1 MMRAADLPAIVE
13 EEFKRRRYFSRMD
26 ILDQTLGLVKIRLFI
41 TPNPFVQVYRNDQYQ
56 TTNLVLIH
64 NNQRPYARDELDGH
78 WHRHTHLAPEEHD
91 ISEEGQKPVEISE
104 FLDEV
109 ENVLAALD
117 LL

>member
-1 MMRAADLPAIVE
+1 MNAEHLPAIAGKE
-13 EEFKRRRYFSRMD
+13 LERRKYFVRME
-26 ILDQTLGLVKIRLFI
+26 ILDQTASLVKIRLYI
-41 TPNPFVQVYRNDQYQ
+41 TPDLFVQIYHNDRYQ

-64 NNQRPYARDELDGH
+64 NNQRLYGRDELDGG

-91 ISEEGQKPVEISE
+91 TGKEGQRPVEVSE

-117 LL
+117 LP

>member
-1 MMRAADLPAIVE
+1 MNAKDLPATLGKE
-13 EEFKRRRYFSRMD
+13 LKRRKYFVRMD
-26 ILDQTLGLVKIRLFI
+26 ILDQTASLVKIRLYI
-41 TPNPFVQVYRNDQYQ
+41 TSDLFVQIYRNDRYQ

-64 NNQRPYARDELDGH
+64 NNQRLYARDELDGH

-91 ISEEGQKPVEISE
+91 TTKEGQKPIEIGE

-117 LL
+117 LP